1 MSQITRFQ
9 PKIAGVKPRTARFT
23 TTRCSSQPGDKLLPL
38 LRSPVDLLFLPGRL
52 AAGTLTS
59 LPDVFQ
65 QLPSDLERLTSLLS
79 DPRPIEARQAELLE
93 QLENRVATYVEKG
106 SRVEDEVL
114 ESVSAALPQE
124 VKDALPA
131 ELKDL
136 LDQRKRTRGTST
148 STSQQ
153 QQQQQQWTFSSSME
167 GNSDDDY
174 RSIANRNGSAMV
186 MMNSD
191 DEEAAM
197 MPMPSPQEIASSQLA
212 SELVA
217 GQAAVLAVK
226 ARLGDV
232 AGNTDVSKDGML
244 KLNLREARGNLAGWL
259 EQLAPESRRISEPP
273 IADAVNEAEDLL
285 AEVDKVM

>member
-1 MSQITRFQ
+1 MNQITRFQ

-23 TTRCSSQPGDKLLPL
+23 TIHCSSQPGDKLLPL
-38 LRSPVDLLFLPGRL
+38 LRSPADLLFLPGRL

-65 QLPSDLERLTSLLS
+65 QLPSDLERLTSLIS

-93 QLENRVATYVEKG
+93 QLEERVAIYVEKG
-106 SRVEDEVL
+106 SRVEDEIL

-136 LDQRKRTRGTST
+136 LYQKKGMRETST
-148 STSQQ
+148 NTSQQ
-153 QQQQQQWTFSSSME
+153 RQWTYSSSMDA
-167 GNSDDDY
+167 NSDDDY
-174 RSIANRNGSAMV
+174 NSTINGNGSAV
-186 MMNSD
+186 VMNSD
-191 DEEAAM
+191 DEEASM

-232 AGNTDVSKDGML
+232 AGNSDVSKDGML

-259 EQLAPESRRISEPP
+259 EQLTPESRKISDPP
-273 IADAVNEAEDLL
+273 IADAVSEAEDLL

>member
-1 MSQITRFQ
+1 
-9 PKIAGVKPRTARFT
+9 
-23 TTRCSSQPGDKLLPL
+23 
-38 LRSPVDLLFLPGRL
+38 
-52 AAGTLTS
+52 
-59 LPDVFQ
+59 
-65 QLPSDLERLTSLLS
+65 
-79 DPRPIEARQAELLE
+79 
-93 QLENRVATYVEKG
+93 
-106 SRVEDEVL
+106 VEDEIL

-124 VKDALPA
+124 VKNALPA

-136 LDQRKRTRGTST
+136 LNQRKGMRGTST
-148 STSQQ
+148 NTSQQ
-153 QQQQQQWTFSSSME
+153 QQQQWTYSSSMDA
-167 GNSDDDY
+167 NSDDDY
-174 RSIANRNGSAMV
+174 SSTVNGNGSAMV

-232 AGNTDVSKDGML
+232 AGNSDVSKDGML

-259 EQLAPESRRISEPP
+259 EQLTPESRKISEPP
-273 IADAVNEAEDLL
+273 IADAVSEAEDLL
-285 AEVDKVM
+285 AEVDKVI